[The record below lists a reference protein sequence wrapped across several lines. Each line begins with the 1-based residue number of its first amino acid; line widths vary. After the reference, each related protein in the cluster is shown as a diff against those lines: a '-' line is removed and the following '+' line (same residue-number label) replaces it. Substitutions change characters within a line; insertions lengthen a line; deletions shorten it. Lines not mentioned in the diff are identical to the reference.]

1 MLPDVSEALTDWL
14 SDYSLKSVARTTTN
28 FVEAVVVT
36 VRTLPAVVQVA
47 QKDKLNTDAID
58 WSKRYLLVHSPDA
71 IENGEYL
78 EYGGEDYKIID
89 NGDWQAY
96 GYTEA
101 VAEQT
106 KQTLLVETV
115 VP

>member
-1 MLPDVSEALTDWL
+1 MLPDVSEAFDDWL
-14 SDYSLKSVARTTTN
+14 SDYSLKTVTRTTVD
-28 FVEAVVVT
+28 FVESVVVT
-36 VRTLPAVVQVA
+36 ARTLPAVVQVA
-47 QKDKLNTDAID
+47 QKEKLNTDAID
-58 WSKRYLLVHSPDA
+58 WSKRYLLVHSPDP

-96 GYTEA
+96 GFTEA

-106 KQTLLVETV
+106 KQALLVVT
-115 VP
+115 P